1 MVNWAGRPL
10 EKGITVVLDPQGRGA
25 GDRNNG
31 ARTAFSSKE
40 WTRRLPGFAA
50 VVVVTLLVAF
60 FGITLNNTMVTTAQ
74 MNSIRTGAYPA
85 SVAAGRVETL
95 LVQMRTLSNRVIYVR
110 TESAIAAVDNSYKEI
125 AAELSRNITFLAES
139 KDQSSLGG
147 SDLEDGYQRLV
158 AAQDQLIELC
168 QDPSVSDADVEGFV
182 SQNIEPIVSQ
192 LLHVNA
198 IILDDSTN
206 AVEQLYAEGSARGSQ
221 TIIWTIVLMVAV
233 LLSLVL
239 YLYLFH
245 RRWVLQQQLQRNV
258 EDALALAQSAS
269 EAKSQFLSNMSHDI
283 RTPMNAIVGLTT
295 IAGSH
300 VGDPERVR
308 ECLNR
313 ISTSSKHL
321 LCLINDVLDMSKIE
335 SGKII
340 LNEERFSFPDMV
352 SELVTIVQPQAK
364 AKEQQLEIAIGNVDQ
379 ETVVGDSMRLNQA
392 LLNILGNAVK
402 YTPEGG
408 KIRFVISEDPDVGQ
422 GLRTY
427 RFTVADNGIGMSD
440 EFVRRM
446 FDPFEREDTGAVKA
460 TEGTG
465 LGMAITKNV
474 VEMMGGTIEVESA
487 PGVGTTFRVAVPLR
501 PAPDVEEDL
510 DLTELADMRVLVV
523 DDDPDVLS
531 GAVEILIAEGL
542 RGEAAPNG
550 YQAVSMVVNAYIEDD
565 GYRAIVVDWVM
576 AGMDGVETVRQI
588 RRKVGDAVP
597 IILLSAY
604 DWSEVEDEAR
614 AAGVTA
620 FLSKPLFRSQLCR
633 ALKHF
638 CGCEQQQK
646 AKGVEKEHRQL
657 RGRVLLVE
665 DNELNSDI
673 ASELIRQTGAEVET
687 AMNGAEAVEKVMR
700 AQDGYYDLVFMDMRM
715 PVMDGL
721 EATQTICELSRREDR
736 VRPPIVAMTANA
748 FSSDRAQ
755 ALAAGMDGFMAKPI
769 DVRELERTLNHYL
782 KK

>member
-1 MVNWAGRPL
+1 MA
-10 EKGITVVLDPQGRGA
+10 LDPQGRGA
-25 GDRNNG
+25 GERGNG
-31 ARTAFSSKE
+31 TRAAFASKE
-40 WTRRLPGFAA
+40 WTRRLPALAA
-50 VVVVTLLVAF
+50 VVVVALLVAF
-60 FGITLNNTMVTTAQ
+60 FGVTLNNTMVTTAQ
-74 MNSIRTGAYPA
+74 MDAIRTGAYPV

-95 LVQMRTLSNRVIYVR
+95 LVQMRTLSNRVTYVR
-110 TESAIAAVDNSYKEI
+110 TDSAIDAVEKSYDEI
-125 AAELSRNITFLAES
+125 DAELSSNITLLANS
-139 KDQSSLGG
+139 KDRSSVGG
-147 SDLEDGYQRLV
+147 SDLEDGYQRLLD
-158 AAQDQLIELC
+158 AQAQLLDLC
-168 QDPSVSDADVEGFV
+168 RDPSASDADVEGFV
-182 SQNIEPIVSQ
+182 SQTVEPIVSQ

-221 TIIWTIVLMVAV
+221 TIVWTVVLMVAV
-233 LLSLVL
+233 LLSLA
-239 YLYLFH
+239 LYLFN
-245 RRWVLQQQLQRNV
+245 RRWVQQQQLQRNV

-300 VGDPERVR
+300 VDDPERVR

-321 LCLINDVLDMSKIE
+321 LRLINDVLDMSKIE

-379 ETVVGDSMRLNQA
+379 ETVIGDSMRLNQA

-408 KIRFVISEDPDVGQ
+408 KIRFIISEDAGTGDGM
-422 GLRTY
+422 RTY
-427 RFTVADNGIGMSD
+427 RFTVADNGIGMSA

-446 FDPFEREDTGAVKA
+446 FDPFEREDTGTVKA

-501 PAPDVEEDL
+501 PAPDTEEDL
-510 DLTELADMRVLVV
+510 DLSELAGMRVLVV

-531 GAVEILIAEGL
+531 GAVEILVAEGL

-550 YQAVSMVVNAYIEDD
+550 YQAVSMVVNAHIEDD

-633 ALKHF
+633 TLKYY
-638 CGCEQQQK
+638 CGCEQQQ
-646 AKGVEKEHRQL
+646 EKKVTEQEHRQL

>member
-1 MVNWAGRPL
+1 MVNWANRPL
-10 EKGITVVLDPQGRGA
+10 EKGITVALDPRGRGA
-25 GDRNNG
+25 GDR
-31 ARTAFSSKE
+31 SSGPRATFASRE
-40 WTRRLPGFAA
+40 WTRRLPGLAA
-50 VVVVTLLVAF
+50 VAVVALLVAF
-60 FGITLNNTMVTTAQ
+60 FAVTLNNTMVATAQ
-74 MNSIRTGAYPA
+74 MDAIRTGAYPV

-110 TESAIAAVDNSYKEI
+110 TDSAIDAVEKSYDEI
-125 AAELSRNITFLAES
+125 DAELSRNITLLADS
-139 KDQSSLGG
+139 KDRSSVGG
-147 SDLEDGYQRLV
+147 SDLEDGYQRLLD
-158 AAQDQLIELC
+158 AQAQLLDLC
-168 QDPSVSDADVEGFV
+168 RDPSASDADVEEFV
-182 SQNIEPIVSQ
+182 SQTVEPIVSQ
-192 LLHVNA
+192 LLHINA

-221 TIIWTIVLMVAV
+221 TIVWTIVLMVAV
-233 LLSLVL
+233 LLSLAL
-239 YLYLFH
+239 YLYLFN

-300 VGDPERVR
+300 VDDPERVR

-321 LCLINDVLDMSKIE
+321 LRLINDVLDMSKIE

-364 AKEQQLEIAIGNVDQ
+364 AKDQQLEIAIGNVDQ
-379 ETVVGDSMRLNQA
+379 ETVIGDSMRLNQA

-408 KIRFVISEDPDVGQ
+408 KIRFIISEDAGVGD
-422 GLRTY
+422 GTRIY
-427 RFTVADNGIGMSD
+427 RFTVADNGIGMSPD
-440 EFVRRM
+440 FVRRM

-501 PAPDVEEDL
+501 PAPDIEEDL
-510 DLTELADMRVLVV
+510 DLSELADMRVLVV

-531 GAVEILIAEGL
+531 GAVEILVAEGL

-550 YQAVSMVVNAYIEDD
+550 YQAVSMVVNAHIEDD

-633 ALKHF
+633 TLKYY
-638 CGCEQQQK
+638 CGCEQQQEKK
-646 AKGVEKEHRQL
+646 AAENEHRQL

-769 DVRELERTLNHYL
+769 DVRELERTLNRYL
-782 KK
+782 